1 MHDEGG
7 GHGLRGCRARWW
19 EENIRGAGK
28 WGVMEGAS
36 GQGGSKQKVSPM
48 NRPIG
53 ASLDKGRDGWPCVE
67 TTTAATVTASQPAR
81 AVHQLK

>member
-53 ASLDKGRDGWPCVE
+53 ASLD
-67 TTTAATVTASQPAR
+67 
-81 AVHQLK
+81 